1 MRTFTNKAFLSIA
14 EAADRI
20 GVSTSTGYNLAAAGE
35 LPTVKLRGVRRVPVS
50 ALERWLKEREDAA
63 LGAVRDP

>member
-1 MRTFTNKAFLSIA
+1 MSTDANRAFLSIA

-35 LPTVKLRGVRRVPVS
+35 LPIVKLHGVRRVPVS
-50 ALERWLKEREDAA
+50 ALERWLAEREREA
-63 LGAVRDP
+63 LKSIRR

>member
-1 MRTFTNKAFLSIA
+1 MSASPNRRFLSIA

-35 LPTVKLRGVRRVPVS
+35 LPIVKLHGVRRVPAS
-50 ALERWLKEREDAA
+50 ALERWLKDREDEA
-63 LGAVRDP
+63 LATVRD